1 MSDRV
6 LPASFRDP
14 SGFVFQR
21 NGILFRQINQSYR
34 EEYERFMSCGLYR
47 ILTEKG
53 LLVPHVEVAEPPPRA
68 ELAYKVIRPEP
79 VAFVSYPYEWCFS
92 QLKDAALATLQ
103 IQKLAMKHG
112 MALKDASAFNI
123 LFSGSR
129 PVFIDTLS
137 FDDYSEGKPWIA
149 YRQFCQHFFAPL
161 VLAGMKDSR
170 LIRLLS
176 LFTDGI
182 PLDLASR
189 LLPNRS
195 SLKMSVLTHIH
206 LHSKAQ
212 DRYQDRRQKPA
223 PKRGVSKM
231 GLLGI
236 IDNLESAIKRMTLKR
251 KKTVWG
257 DYYDETNYSTE
268 AFECKK
274 RVVGEFIES
283 ILPQTIWDLGANTG
297 VFSRIAG
304 QKGIPTVAFDSD
316 PEAVEQLYG
325 ECRKKSQ
332 EKILPLIM
340 DLTNASPAI
349 GWSNQERMSLLERG
363 PVDMAMALALI
374 HHMAIGNNVPMAG
387 IAGFFS
393 RICRFLIIEF
403 VPKQDSQVKR
413 MLSSREDIFDTYNIE
428 TFEREF
434 SRDFDMLNSVEI
446 TGSARTL
453 YLMQKKTGHKSL

>member
-6 LPASFRDP
+6 VPASFRDP

-34 EEYERFMSCGLYR
+34 NKYERFMSCGLYR

-53 LLVPHVEVAEPPPRA
+53 LLIPHVEVAEPLPRA
-68 ELAYKVIRPEP
+68 ERAYRVIRPESIP
-79 VAFVSYPYEWCFS
+79 FVNYPYEWCFS

-103 IQKLAMKHG
+103 IQKLAMKYN
-112 MALKDASAFNI
+112 MTLKDASAFNI
-123 LFSGSR
+123 LYSGSR

-137 FDDYSEGKPWIA
+137 FDDYAEGKPWIA

-161 VLAGMKDSR
+161 VLATMKDSR

-176 LFTDGI
+176 LFPDGI

-189 LLPNRS
+189 LLPPQS
-195 SLKMSVLTHIH
+195 SLKMSVFTHIH

-212 DRYQDRRQKPA
+212 NRYQDRRPQPA
-223 PKRGVSKM
+223 PKRRVSKM

-236 IDNLESAIKRMTLKR
+236 IDNLESSIKRMTLKH
-251 KKTVWG
+251 KKTVWE
-257 DYYDETNYSTE
+257 DYYEETNYSTE

-274 RVVGEFIES
+274 RVVEDFIES

-316 PEAVEQLYG
+316 PAAVEQLYR
-325 ECRKKSQ
+325 ECRKNSR

-374 HHMAIGNNVPMAG
+374 HHLAIGNNVPMGG

-393 RICRFLIIEF
+393 RICRSLIIEF

-413 MLSSREDIFDTYNIE
+413 MLASREDIFNTYDIE
-428 TFEREF
+428 TFEHEF
-434 SRDFDMLNSVEI
+434 SRYFDILNSKEV
-446 TGSARTL
+446 TGSSRIL
-453 YLMQKKTGHKSL
+453 YLMQKKAGL